1 MRLKEAAVKLAR
13 LVLPSSLLVRHPSD
27 DDERR
32 SNYRAA
38 VRAHRAVDQ
47 WQEAMRLQRAL
58 HFEQDFWRRH
68 GHG

>member
-1 MRLKEAAVKLAR
+1 MRLREVAVKLAR

-38 VRAHRAVDQ
+38 VRAHLAVDRWKQ
-47 WQEAMRLQRAL
+47 ATEMERAL
-58 HFEQDFWRRH
+58 HFEREFWERH